1 MPPPRTSVTE
11 MVVLPAPLKLGEGN
25 TQLPQLERR
34 KRVRSQAGTIPSTSS
49 LLSIKPSTL
58 PWKPILGEVSI
69 FFGCLSFF
77 SQVSLALCF
86 DVRMR
91 VNNHLQYFGQNE

>member
-1 MPPPRTSVTE
+1 MPPPRTSVIAI
-11 MVVLPAPLKLGEGN
+11 VVLPAPLKLGGGN

-34 KRVRSQAGTIPSTSS
+34 KRVRGKVGTIPSTSS

-69 FFGCLSFF
+69 FCCFLSFF
-77 SQVSLALCF
+77 SHVSLALCF
-86 DVRMR
+86 DVRMM
-91 VNNHLQYFGQNE
+91 VNNHLFWSK